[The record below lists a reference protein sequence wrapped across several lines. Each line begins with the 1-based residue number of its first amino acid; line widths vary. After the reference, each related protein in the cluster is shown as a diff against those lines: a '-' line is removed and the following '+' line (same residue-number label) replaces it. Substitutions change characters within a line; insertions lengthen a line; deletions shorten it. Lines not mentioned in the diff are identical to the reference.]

1 MEHWLFGRGT
11 NPHPSLPRF
20 TGEGYGDAV
29 IDNRK
34 RTSRAPAI
42 FVLLVIAVIAFIVW
56 QFSSF
61 QYALARMPRGW
72 MVAGA
77 SVSEQ
82 TPQQAIF
89 KLQAAF
95 SQTVTL
101 HYRSETLSL
110 SPDEVDFSLNEPA
123 TLKAL
128 NDARVEVAGGT
139 QGFLHYLT
147 RHSVPPRDILPTTTY
162 SEEKLRAF
170 LTRVSERYDQTP
182 TPPTPLVD
190 ELRFVP
196 GQPGNELDISASV
209 PDIAAALRS
218 TQRRE
223 ATLVVKTIPPVAPRL
238 KQLQDLLNAYLKRKF
253 TMGQAGVFI
262 KDLQTGEEIGLNENV
277 AFSGLGLLKLPIL
290 TETYRRLNGMPDD
303 ATLQLITQTA
313 ANEAGN
319 AAANTLLQRLGDGD
333 VYAGA
338 DRIYASMR
346 YVGLL
351 STFIAV
357 PYDQNATPAA
367 VVTPANSRSDVF
379 TNPDPRMQ
387 TTPQDTGLLLE
398 MIYLCARG
406 GGTLSVAYPGAFTP
420 QKCTQLLDL
429 LSQGALTDPNGGAQ
443 MFIRA
448 GLPAGTRVANKW
460 GFDNETRVNAGIVFT
475 SNGDFVL
482 VILLQQANWGDWQ
495 RASPTMADVT
505 KATVNYFALPR

>member
-1 MEHWLFGRGT
+1 M
-11 NPHPSLPRF
+11 
-20 TGEGYGDAV
+20 

-42 FVLLVIAVIAFIVW
+42 FVLLVLAVIAFIIW
-56 QFSSF
+56 QFTSF
-61 QYALARMPRGW
+61 QYVLARMPRGW
-72 MVAGA
+72 TVAGA
-77 SVSEQ
+77 SASEQ
-82 TPQQAIF
+82 TPQQVILN
-89 KLQAAF
+89 LQATF

-101 HYRSETLSL
+101 RYRSETLAL
-110 SPDEVDFSLNEPA
+110 APAEVDFQLNEAA
-123 TLKAL
+123 TLQAL
-128 NDARVEVAGGT
+128 NDARAEVGGGT

-147 RHSVPPRDILPTTTY
+147 RRSVPPRDILPATTY

-170 LTRVSERYDQTP
+170 LTQVSERYDQTP

-196 GQPGNELDISASV
+196 GQTGNELDISASV

-238 KQLQDLLNAYLKRKF
+238 KQLQDLLDAYLKRKF
-253 TMGQAGVFI
+253 FGQAGVFV
-262 KDLQTGEEIGLNENV
+262 KDLQTGEEIGINENV

-290 TETYRRLNGMPDD
+290 AETYRRLNGMPDD

-319 AAANTLLQRLGDGD
+319 AAANTLLQQLGDGD
-333 VYAGA
+333 IYAGA
-338 DRIYASMR
+338 DRINIRFLPYI
-346 YVGLL
+346 GLVN
-351 STFIAV
+351 TFIAV
-357 PYDQNATPAA
+357 PYDQNVTPPA
-367 VVTPANSRSDVF
+367 VVTQANSRADVN

-387 TTPQDTGLLLE
+387 TTPEDTGLLLE

-406 GGTLSVAYPGAFTP
+406 GGTLTVAYPGAFTS

-429 LSQGALTDPNGGAQ
+429 LSQGTLTDPNGGAP

-460 GFDNETRVNAGIVFT
+460 GWDQETRANAGIVFI

-495 RASPTMADVT
+495 KASPTMADIT
-505 KATVNYFALPR
+505 KATYNYFAIPRE